1 MMQEQA
7 FPYKLYLVV
16 SEAAC
21 KHHYLT
27 VVEEAILGGVDIVQ
41 LREKDLNAEDYLSR
55 AVQIKALTDQY
66 KIPLVIND
74 SLEVAQKAHA
84 FGIHVGNNDIA
95 PTQIRHSW
103 KECQFIGYSIEYL
116 EQLQHK
122 EAEVSDCLGIS
133 PVFSTPTKNNTV
145 TEWGFEGI
153 ARIRQDTHKPLI
165 AIGGMNL
172 GNVTEVIRAGA
183 DCIAVVSA
191 ICAADDPRKAAYRL
205 KNTILQ
211 S

>member
-1 MMQEQA
+1 MPGSA

-16 SEAAC
+16 SAAAC
-21 KHHYLT
+21 RHHFLT

-41 LREKDLNAEDYLSR
+41 LREKDLSTKDYLSR
-55 AVQIKALTDQY
+55 ALQIKVITDRY

-74 SLEVAQKAHA
+74 SLEVAQKANA
-84 FGIHVGNNDIA
+84 FGIHVGNEDIA
-95 PTQIRHSW
+95 PTQIRDRW
-103 KECQFIGYSIEYL
+103 KECPFIGYSIEYL
-116 EQLQHK
+116 AQLQHK
-122 EAEVSDCLGIS
+122 ESEAADYLGIS
-133 PVFSTPTKNNTV
+133 PVFSTPTKSNTV
-145 TEWGFEGI
+145 TEWGLEGI
-153 ARIRQDTHKPLI
+153 ARIRQGTHKPLV

-172 GNVTEVIRAGA
+172 SNVTEVIKAGA